1 MSNPHG
7 QAHHG
12 LHARPLMANAGTS
25 PHPAIA
31 TDQGSDLYYTRRAAR
46 IEATGGDAANI
57 RVPVSQGKA
66 TSSPTKAERGVM
78 IDAPEARQL
87 YWVMIA
93 DAYLTGEKT
102 MRELAIENGVS
113 VFVVRDYV
121 HSRRATF
128 ALDHKKRPL
137 GTRRNRDH
145 EPSLVQGAYGAG
157 GSMTDDSVRR
167 ATLDLESAIVAG
179 LKKRGLAPL
188 PYRREEA
195 TA

>member
-1 MSNPHG
+1 MSNTNG
-7 QAHHG
+7 KTHHG
-12 LHARPLMANAGTS
+12 LRDRPKFPDAGTS

-31 TDQGSDLYYTRRAAR
+31 TDQGADLHDPRRAAR
-46 IEATGGDAANI
+46 IEATGGDAADE
-57 RVPVSQGKA
+57 RVSVSSREA
-66 TSSPTKAERGVM
+66 ARREAKAE
-78 IDAPEARQL
+78 DAAQPAGRQL

-93 DAYLTGEKT
+93 DAYLTGKKT

-179 LKKRGLAPL
+179 LKNRGLAPL

>member
-1 MSNPHG
+1 MDNQHG
-7 QAHHG
+7 QAHTG
-12 LHARPLMANAGTS
+12 LRDRPAISNAGAAS
-25 PHPAIA
+25 HPAIA
-31 TDQGSDLYYTRRAAR
+31 TNESPDLYDPSRAAGA
-46 IEATGGDAANI
+46 EAPRGDAADD
-57 RVPVSQGKA
+57 RVPVSPGKA

-167 ATLDLESAIVAG
+167 ATIDLESAIVAG

>member
-1 MSNPHG
+1 MDNQHG
-7 QAHHG
+7 QAHTG
-12 LHARPLMANAGTS
+12 LRDRPAISDAGTS

-31 TDQGSDLYYTRRAAR
+31 TDQGSRADIHDAGRAAR
-46 IEATGGDAANI
+46 VEAIGGYAADDGVSVSPSQARVRETEAEDADQPA
-57 RVPVSQGKA
+57 G
-66 TSSPTKAERGVM
+66 
-78 IDAPEARQL
+78 RQL

>member
-1 MSNPHG
+1 MSKPHG

-12 LHARPLMANAGTS
+12 LRDRPAIQDAGVAS
-25 PHPAIA
+25 HPAIA
-31 TDQGSDLYYTRRAAR
+31 TDQSADLHDARRAAGTGPAGGNAADDGVSVSSSQAR
-46 IEATGGDAANI
+46 VREAEAEDAAQ
-57 RVPVSQGKA
+57 PAG
-66 TSSPTKAERGVM
+66 
-78 IDAPEARQL
+78 RQL

-93 DAYLTGEKT
+93 DAYLTGKKT

-179 LKKRGLAPL
+179 LKNRGLAPL

>member
-1 MSNPHG
+1 MSKPHG
-7 QAHHG
+7 QAHNG
-12 LHARPLMANAGTS
+12 LHTRPAISDAGVAS
-25 PHPAIA
+25 HPAIA
-31 TDQGSDLYYTRRAAR
+31 TDQSPYLYDPRRATGVAEVGTDATDNGISVSSR
-46 IEATGGDAANI
+46 ETTSRQKEAEDAAQ
-57 RVPVSQGKA
+57 PAG
-66 TSSPTKAERGVM
+66 
-78 IDAPEARQL
+78 RQL

-179 LKKRGLAPL
+179 LKKRNLAPL

>member
-12 LHARPLMANAGTS
+12 LRDRPKLFNAGPST
-25 PHPAIA
+25 HPAIA
-31 TDQGSDLYYTRRAAR
+31 TNQGADLYDAGRAAG
-46 IEATGGDAANI
+46 IEAAGRDAAKH
-57 RVPVSQGKA
+57 RVSVSSRE
-66 TSSPTKAERGVM
+66 TSSSPTKAERGVM
-78 IDAPEARQL
+78 IDAPETRQL